1 MESSQTLETLSFFRA
16 FEASDRERLA
26 AIATRRS
33 YGEGTTIFAEG
44 DEPGSVRVL
53 ESGLVSLRQRQRD
66 GLGDVQMMSIRDSGS
81 VFGIA
86 ALVGEDHV
94 YPHSAICLEDTV
106 LVEIDG
112 EQLLEL
118 LHAEPEAGVRILL
131 RFAKYLASRLTGARE
146 QIRSRI
152 RPGLISHG

>member
-1 MESSQTLETLSFFRA
+1 MESSETLANLSFFDA
-16 FEASDRERLA
+16 FEPADCERLA

-33 YGEGTTIFAEG
+33 YAEGTTIFEEG

-53 ESGLVSLRQRQRD
+53 ERGLVSLRQRQKN
-66 GLGDVQMMSIRDSGS
+66 GIGDVQMMSIRDSGS

-86 ALVGEDHV
+86 ALVGEAHI
-94 YPHSAICLEDTV
+94 YPHSAVCLEETV

-112 EQLLEL
+112 KQLLEL

-131 RFAKYLASRLTGARE
+131 RFTKYLASRLTGARE